1 MMMMSAGSY
10 LKIYKLDE
18 TNFTNFF
25 FLLFFSLCSLIY
37 NNNNYYLWKV
47 FISITEVEQLN

>member
-1 MMMMSAGSY
+1 MMMSAGSY

-25 FLLFFSLCSLIY
+25 SFYFLVCSLIY
-37 NNNNYYLWKV
+37 NNNSDYLWKV